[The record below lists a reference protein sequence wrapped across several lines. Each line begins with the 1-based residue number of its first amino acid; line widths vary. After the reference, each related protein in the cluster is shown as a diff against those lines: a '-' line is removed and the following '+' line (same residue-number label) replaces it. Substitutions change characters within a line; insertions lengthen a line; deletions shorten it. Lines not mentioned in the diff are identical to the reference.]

1 MKAQLPNGDV
11 VDVLVTPNGELV
23 TAAAPKPAPAEPS
36 NFNALRV
43 DAQGRVLLA

>member
-11 VDVLVTPNGELV
+11 VDVLVTPNGELA
-23 TAAAPKPAPAEPS
+23 TDQSPKPVTAEPS

-43 DAQGRVLLA
+43 DPQGRVLLA